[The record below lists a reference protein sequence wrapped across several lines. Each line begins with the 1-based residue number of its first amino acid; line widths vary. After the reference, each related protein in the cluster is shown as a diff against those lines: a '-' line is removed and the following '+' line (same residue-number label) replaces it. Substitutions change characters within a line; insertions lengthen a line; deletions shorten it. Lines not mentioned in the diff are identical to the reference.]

1 MLRRLVRKRH
11 GDAAMPRDAER
22 GRTDEH
28 KLYQLPRNAN
38 DVVLTADEDD
48 AGGRKLIWRA
58 NAFHHDKSN
67 KAAVQQ
73 PSLGD
78 DGCNDNDP
86 ILNSIIVQIVSPEQ
100 GKPRK
105 QLDREASE
113 IYTTATTTDTS
124 DIPSEYHNRQ
134 QLVHPLPLTKR
145 RLDTCVEVVT
155 NNFMCSKSYAGDAS
169 TLDTDDNC
177 DNSKRTDQ
185 SSAYIS
191 SSLIGSQDH
200 YYQPTP
206 PKKRSG
212 GAQSNTSAWEKRIS
226 KTAQQRQQHDYE
238 GRSATYTTPVSSPTV
253 SVKAKSIKNS
263 KNSEID
269 GVLLTPNR
277 NMFNSTTAFDSS
289 MDDIPTATM
298 MSAPTVVTPPPIKQ
312 LLQQDISLHLS
323 FFEGQREQKSH
334 PHQHHPRLRPE
345 SPITNVSTVRTEKLA
360 NTSQMIA
367 RLLTR
372 HQKKKSLSEELR
384 QDEPIGQTEVTNDLQ
399 QRNLT
404 QPQLLDRSS
413 KSNRHDPEQ
422 RAPVSDEQN
431 PKRTERRKGGEPP
444 EDLTGW
450 QQKQGRRP
458 DPPAEY
464 TQHHSTIVN
473 SYSAKLSRLEPP
485 SSNVQPVSTHLAK
498 NYVLSSQEYQ
508 HRSSSFFSSGFFT
521 VQTANSA
528 WSNVWDEVEESP
540 NPDGNRTINKISD
553 AAATNTPIN
562 EQDWTKEI
570 FGDSFVNGASN
581 DQQFTASDQPN
592 LSQKHLNASDKK
604 SVYDDDSF
612 SNAFSLKLPVND
624 FHESDI
630 SLLQMDD
637 SATVYFLQRE
647 LEERTHRAG
656 TSDFWKEKI
665 KRIEEDVEDWKK
677 NLNRIEEDVEAE
689 EEQQQQHQQ
698 RQNQQSYAEVQGVLQ
713 QLERQI
719 NVKQIDHTNKMVDNR
734 VTTLLSTNFD
744 PTDNTEF
751 QAERRR
757 RCSSPIDTLS
767 RIFHTVKLD
776 NRATLQPLKKD
787 LDHENFTHSNA
798 INEKVIIAEQIEV
811 KDRKPMQNSTR
822 SKDIQTPLPP
832 ELLLDANEGNDVALL
847 TQWNQS
853 RSARNNKSF
862 ADDLSSKIDLS
873 TEDDGSDLSEDT
885 KMMFEKA
892 LSPSR
897 RSKGVFDESMNQAIS
912 ISAPTMRE
920 SCTHHFVSQPITTEQ
935 NQPAKSR
942 LRNTPHIS
950 TDQLIQQSD
959 WGNLG
964 IDKST
969 NITESGPDLGQIEQI
984 TYSYPIICLGNLRVK
999 ATISQRIYQSFEG
1012 CSDSIALQKF
1022 DSLRELSLLCKRP
1035 SKHKSVSQKICNYGL
1050 QTMIKREAQ
1059 RELNRNLLRYGP
1071 RHPEVGK
1078 CHRNLGLFLLFTENY
1093 NDAVTHLDDSIRI
1106 FTNTIGVKYPV
1117 VASTLMLKGLAQ
1129 FGLERFED
1137 SFASM
1142 QRVQSLRQE
1151 ILGYKH
1157 PEMGQ
1162 ILNNLAC
1169 VQYEVGDYKR
1179 AGSLFQEALD
1189 LQRAVFTT
1197 DSPFLNDVSKV
1208 LCNSAFLH
1216 AKSGSFPKA
1225 LIEFEGALK
1234 IRHDLLF
1241 EDNTN
1246 DDIIRNMAHIL
1257 AIQKLQ
1263 HGAVDL
1269 EEITNEYMT
1278 MLRTSTIH

>member
-22 GRTDEH
+22 VRTDEH
-28 KLYQLPRNAN
+28 NILLYQRPRNSN
-38 DVVLTADEDD
+38 DDVLTADEDD
-48 AGGRKLIWRA
+48 AGDRKFIWRA
-58 NAFHHDKSN
+58 NVINPKN
-67 KAAVQQ
+67 TNQGTVQQ

-78 DGCNDNDP
+78 NGYNDNNP
-86 ILNSIIVQIVSPEQ
+86 ILNSVCIQIVSPEDR
-100 GKPRK
+100 KPRK
-105 QLDREASE
+105 QLDREVSE

-124 DIPSEYHNRQ
+124 DTPSQYHNRQ
-134 QLVHPLPLTKR
+134 QLVHTLPLTKR

-155 NNFMCSKSYAGDAS
+155 NSFMCSKSYAGDAS
-169 TLDTDDNC
+169 TLDTDNNC

-185 SSAYIS
+185 SSAYIN
-191 SSLIGSQDH
+191 SSLIGSQYH

-212 GAQSNTSAWEKRIS
+212 RAKSNTSAWEKRVS
-226 KTAQQRQQHDYE
+226 KTTQQRQQHDYE
-238 GRSATYTTPVSSPTV
+238 ERSATYTTPVSPPTV
-253 SVKAKSIKNS
+253 SVKSVKNS
-263 KNSEID
+263 KNSEIE
-269 GVLLTPNR
+269 GVLSTPNR

-312 LLQQDISLHLS
+312 LLQQDISL
-323 FFEGQREQKSH
+323 FEGQREQKSH
-334 PHQHHPRLRPE
+334 PHQHYPRLRPE
-345 SPITNVSTVRTEKLA
+345 SPITNVSTARTEKLA
-360 NTSQMIA
+360 NTSQRIA

-372 HQKKKSLSEELR
+372 
-384 QDEPIGQTEVTNDLQ
+384 PNDLQ
-399 QRNLT
+399 QLNLM

-422 RAPVSDEQN
+422 RASVSDELN
-431 PKRTERRKGGEPP
+431 PKQTEKKGGEPP
-444 EDLTGW
+444 EDLTRW
-450 QQKQGRRP
+450 QQKKERRP

-464 TQHHSTIVN
+464 NHSLIVN
-473 SYSAKLSRLEPP
+473 SYSAKPSRLEPP
-485 SSNVQPVSTHLAK
+485 SSNVQAVSTHLAK
-498 NYVLSSQEYQ
+498 NYALSSREYQ
-508 HRSSSFFSSGFFT
+508 HISSSYFSSGFFT
-521 VQTANSA
+521 VQTANSP

-540 NPDGNRTINKISD
+540 NPDGNRTMNKIID
-553 AAATNTPIN
+553 AAATNNPRN

-570 FGDSFVNGASN
+570 FGDSFIYGTSN
-581 DQQFTASDQPN
+581 DQ
-592 LSQKHLNASDKK
+592 HLNGPDTK

-624 FHESDI
+624 FNESDI

-647 LEERTHRAG
+647 LEDRTHRAG
-656 TSDFWKEKI
+656 TSDYWKNKVKRREK
-665 KRIEEDVEDWKK
+665 EVEDLNI
-677 NLNRIEEDVEAE
+677 NLNRIEEE
-689 EEQQQQHQQ
+689 EEVETEKELQQ
-698 RQNQQSYAEVQGVLQ
+698 RQNQHHHAEVQGVMQ
-713 QLERQI
+713 QHERQI
-719 NVKQIDHTNKMVDNR
+719 NVKQIDHTNKKVKAR
-734 VTTLLSTNFD
+734 AKTLLSTNFD
-744 PTDNTEF
+744 ATDNTEF

-757 RCSSPIDTLS
+757 HCG
-767 RIFHTVKLD
+767 IFLTNKLD
-776 NRATLQPLKKD
+776 TRAILQPLKKD
-787 LDHENFTHSNA
+787 LGENFTHSIA
-798 INEKVIIAEQIEV
+798 INENVIIAEQFER
-811 KDRKPMQNSTR
+811 KDKTAMQNLASNMY
-822 SKDIQTPLPP
+822 PLPLGDSP
-832 ELLLDANEGNDVALL
+832 ELFLDTNEGNDVALL
-847 TQWNQS
+847 MQWNHS
-853 RSARNNKSF
+853 RSARNTKSF

-873 TEDDGSDLSEDT
+873 VEDDSDLSENA
-885 KMMFEKA
+885 KMIFEKA
-892 LSPSR
+892 LLPSR
-897 RSKGVFDESMNQAIS
+897 RSKGVVDESINQPIS
-912 ISAPTMRE
+912 ISALTTGG
-920 SCTHHFVSQPITTEQ
+920 SCTHRLVSQPITTPSEQ
-935 NQPAKSR
+935 KPAKSR
-942 LRNTPHIS
+942 QKNTPHVS
-950 TDQLIQQSD
+950 TDQLIKQSEL
-959 WGNLG
+959 GNLG

-969 NITESGPDLGQIEQI
+969 NITWSGPVDYLGHMEKM
-984 TYSYPIICLGNLRVK
+984 SYPIICLGNLRVE
-999 ATISQRIYQSFEG
+999 ATVSQRIHQSFEG

-1035 SKHKSVSQKICNYGL
+1035 SKHKTVSQKICNYGL

-1059 RELNRNLLRYGP
+1059 SELNRNLLRYGP

-1093 NDAVTHLDDSIRI
+1093 NDAVTHLNDSMRI

-1129 FGLERFED
+1129 LGLERFED

-1142 QRVQSLRQE
+1142 QQVQSLRQE

-1169 VQYEVGDYKR
+1169 VQYEIGNYKW

-1189 LQRAVFTT
+1189 LQRVVFTT
-1197 DSPFLNDVSKV
+1197 DTSFLNEVSKV

-1225 LIEFEGALK
+1225 LIEFEGGLK

-1241 EDNTN
+1241 EENTHG
-1246 DDIIRNMAHIL
+1246 DIIRNMAHIL

-1269 EEITNEYMT
+1269 EEITKEYMS
-1278 MLRTSTIH
+1278 MLRTSIIH

>member
-11 GDAAMPRDAER
+11 DAAMPRDAER

-28 KLYQLPRNAN
+28 NKLYQRPRNSN
-38 DVVLTADEDD
+38 DVVLTTDEDD
-48 AGGRKLIWRA
+48 AGGRKLIWGA

-67 KAAVQQ
+67 KAA
-73 PSLGD
+73 GD

-155 NNFMCSKSYAGDAS
+155 NNFMCSKSYAGDAC

-185 SSAYIS
+185 SSAYFS

-312 LLQQDISLHLS
+312 LLQQDISLHL
-323 FFEGQREQKSH
+323 QREQKSH

-345 SPITNVSTVRTEKLA
+345 SPITNVSTARTEKLA

-367 RLLTR
+367 RLLTS

-422 RAPVSDEQN
+422 RAPVSDELN
-431 PKRTERRKGGEPP
+431 PKRTEKRKGGEPP

-458 DPPAEY
+458 DPPAECGRY
-464 TQHHSTIVN
+464 HSTIVN

-540 NPDGNRTINKISD
+540 NPDGNRTINKIID

-612 SNAFSLKLPVND
+612 SNAFSLNLPVND

-689 EEQQQQHQQ
+689 EEQQQQQQQQQQ

-744 PTDNTEF
+744 PTENTEF

-798 INEKVIIAEQIEV
+798 INEKMIIAEKIER

-822 SKDIQTPLPP
+822 SKDIQTPLPLGDTP

-853 RSARNNKSF
+853 RSARNTKSF

-873 TEDDGSDLSEDT
+873 TTDGSDLSENT
-885 KMMFEKA
+885 KMIFEKA

-920 SCTHHFVSQPITTEQ
+920 SCTHHFVSQPFMTPTEQ

-942 LRNTPHIS
+942 LRNTPHTS

-984 TYSYPIICLGNLRVK
+984 TYPIICLGNLRVK

-1035 SKHKSVSQKICNYGL
+1035 SKHKSVSQKIYNYGL

-1059 RELNRNLLRYGP
+1059 SELNRNLLRYGP

-1142 QRVQSLRQE
+1142 QRVRSLRQE

-1197 DSPFLNDVSKV
+1197 DSPFLNVVSKV